1 MTNDMGPDTRSGT
14 AEVAKGVA
22 LLLDLA
28 IRRTRANVH
37 ADEEVKDF
45 ICRVLQKGK
54 RQVLL
59 AEERRDRLGLEI
71 VHGGREVD
79 GLQLGGTSG

>member
-1 MTNDMGPDTRSGT
+1 MAHGDTANRAT
-14 AEVAKGVA
+14 AGVAKEVA
-22 LLLDLA
+22 LLLNLT

-59 AEERRDRLGLEI
+59 TEERRDRLGLEV
-71 VHGGREVD
+71 VHGGKEAA
-79 GLQLGGTSG
+79 GMQAGGTSG